1 MIPFIEKDDML
12 NLNNKRIWVIF
23 GSLLLSLLLAQCGQA
38 PVRSPKPAPDWSRG
52 NLVGVKAI
60 GSPSVVASPDDETF
74 EMVWPIDAGEGQQ
87 SLHYARLNQ
96 VGVLIDEHDLNVS
109 SLQMRIPRLLP
120 AAQGKL
126 HLFWESR
133 EISGGKWSLWYA
145 LLDGE
150 TESLSAPTL
159 ISAPDVDIKGYH
171 LAGDGDGGAF
181 VVWETIE
188 GLSGTHL
195 DPTGSLDVEPVQI
208 TTSGESPFIHVE
220 DGDIFLAWWSEQGVR
235 FQRFD
240 EKLENAKGI
249 VVAKPRLSGS
259 DDLSGPVLGIADG
272 WAYLAWSIRRQTGLE
287 AGRTALTEFV
297 AFKPDQTDQVEPRT
311 IYILP
316 TVLEPY
322 KSYQGP
328 YTLDQLVPPPVSAP
342 SSSEYIYNP
351 VPVVNSRGQFAFAVA
366 VRQTHQNKLASQIVL
381 VLFSEGKYIGY
392 SQAVK
397 TQTLS
402 ASPAP
407 MADDAGSLH
416 LVWREGYA
424 GSDIYYTTTDPLA
437 RENLDQLQGVDF
449 VQAIMSGL
457 VEGLASLLLVP
468 LLGFIWIIPGFV
480 LLTIFRMSRDMEVL
494 DTWLSW
500 LALAIGL
507 ISYQTIKWFFFLP
520 LQTYVPFSAWIDV
533 PPGWRTLLRW
543 LVPSLIF
550 VLAIIAAEWRRR
562 SRSCSA
568 LVYYIYVTAIDV
580 SLSMVVYGVNL
591 LGLG

>member
-1 MIPFIEKDDML
+1 MTTFIEKDDMR
-12 NLNNKRIWVIF
+12 NLKNKRIWVIL
-23 GSLLLSLLLAQCGQA
+23 GSLLLSLLLAQRGQT
-38 PVRSPKPAPDWSRG
+38 PVRSPKPSPDWSRG
-52 NLVGVKAI
+52 NRVGVEAV
-60 GSPSVVASPDDETF
+60 GSPSIVASPDDETF

-109 SLQMRIPRLLP
+109 SLQVRIPRLLP
-120 AAQGKL
+120 AAEGKL

-159 ISAPDVDIKGYH
+159 ISAPDVDMKGYH

-181 VVWETIE
+181 VVWETID
-188 GLSGTHL
+188 GLSGAHL
-195 DPTGSLDVEPVQI
+195 DVTGSLDVEPLQI

-220 DGDIFLAWWSEQGVR
+220 DGDIFLVWWSEQGVR

-240 EKLENAKGI
+240 EKLETVERI

-287 AGRTALTEFV
+287 AGTALTEFV
-297 AFKPDQTDQVEPRT
+297 AFRLDQADQIDPRT

-316 TVLEPY
+316 TMLEPY
-322 KSYQGP
+322 KAYQGP

-351 VPVVNSRGQFAFAVA
+351 VPVVDPRGQFAFAVA
-366 VRQTHQNKLASQIVL
+366 VRQSHQNKLASQIVL

-397 TQTLS
+397 TETLS

-407 MADDAGSLH
+407 MADDDGDLY

-424 GSDIYYTTTDPLA
+424 GSDIYYATTDPIVRA
-437 RENLDQLQGVDF
+437 NLDQLQGVDF
-449 VQAIMSGL
+449 VQALLSGL

-468 LLGFIWIIPGFV
+468 LLGVMWIFPGFV
-480 LLTIFRMSRDMEVL
+480 ALAIFKMVRDMEAL

-500 LALAIGL
+500 LVLAIGL
-507 ISYQTIKWFFFLP
+507 ISYQVIKWFSFLP
-520 LQTYVPFSAWIDV
+520 LQSYVPFSAWIDV
-533 PPGWRTLLRW
+533 PSAWTMVLRW
-543 LVPSLIF
+543 MVPALIF

-568 LVYYIYVTAIDV
+568 LVYYLIVTIVDV
-580 SLSMVVYGVNL
+580 SLTMIVYGVNVI
-591 LGLG
+591 GLG